1 MSAAAAALRRD
12 LHDALGIYA
21 PLVRVLDELASM
33 LMQVTPSAYTARPL
47 LGVSGSIGEHVR
59 HALDHVTAF
68 AAARQPQVLTYD
80 RRERGTAVEG
90 DSGAAL
96 GAVLRIK
103 AALTATTTA
112 AARLDEPIAVSAILS
127 RGSEPVSMRSTLGR
141 ELAFVV
147 SHTVHH
153 QALIAMLLAV
163 NGSGVPDSYG
173 LAPST
178 PRLAGS

>member
-1 MSAAAAALRRD
+1 MSAVATAVARELDAAIGAC
-12 LHDALGIYA
+12 A
-21 PLVRVLDELASM
+21 PLVRLLDELASM
-33 LMQVTPSAYTARPL
+33 LMQVSPSVYTARPL

-59 HALDHVTAF
+59 HALDHVAAF
-68 AAARQPQVLTYD
+68 AAAGQDEVLTYD
-80 RRERGTAVEG
+80 GRERGTPVES

-96 GAVLRIK
+96 RAILRLK
-103 AALTATTTA
+103 TALTTGASEGLDRPVAVTA
-112 AARLDEPIAVSAILS
+112 VLS
-127 RGSEPVSMRSTLGR
+127 RGREPVSMRSTLRR

-163 NGSGVPDSYG
+163 AGTDVPHSFG

-178 PRLAGS
+178 PRLARC